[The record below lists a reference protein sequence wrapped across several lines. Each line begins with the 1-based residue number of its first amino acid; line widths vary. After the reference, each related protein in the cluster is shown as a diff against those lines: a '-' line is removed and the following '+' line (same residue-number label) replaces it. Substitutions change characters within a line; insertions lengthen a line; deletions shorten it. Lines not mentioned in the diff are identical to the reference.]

1 MRIVRQQTK
10 LLYLLNPAAK
20 RKLQAARTGQG
31 RGGRLVVLEGGCG
44 LGRNGCGGD
53 TADDNGKS
61 KNTDGEFHGLVTP
74 CGFGLTE
81 KMVFYTPK
89 QWGELRLSYSFSYSY
104 ITCYQLNYWSNTCR
118 PQFVRSIPLRLSI
131 QPYPEPSPHAK
142 IKHDVVA

>member
-74 CGFGLTE
+74 LRILIDRKGGFL
-81 KMVFYTPK
+81 YTK
-89 QWGELRLSYSFSYSY
+89 TVGEN
-104 ITCYQLNYWSNTCR
+104 C
-118 PQFVRSIPLRLSI
+118 
-131 QPYPEPSPHAK
+131 A
-142 IKHDVVA
+142 